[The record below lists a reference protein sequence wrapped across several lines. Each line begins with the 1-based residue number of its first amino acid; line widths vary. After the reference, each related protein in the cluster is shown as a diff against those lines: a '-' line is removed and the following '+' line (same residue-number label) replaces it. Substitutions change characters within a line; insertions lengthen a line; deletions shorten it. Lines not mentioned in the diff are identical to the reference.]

1 MISHVSALIDY
12 IEIKFRITYVA
23 LSFLESTWKT
33 KVRVHEYFCNG
44 LCLWKLIFIWFKVLE
59 KLKLK
64 FWRSFKQNNIY
75 LF

>member
-44 LCLWKLIFIWFKVLE
+44 LFAKTDLYILQKY
-59 KLKLK
+59 
-64 FWRSFKQNNIY
+64 WRS
-75 LF
+75 